1 VADAIG
7 GGTAGA
13 LALDDSV
20 AVAQATGGSS
30 AFAISLFRGSAAASN
45 DLAIGIGRW
54 TIVF

>member
-1 VADAIG
+1 
-7 GGTAGA
+7 
-13 LALDDSV
+13 LDDSV

-30 AFAISLFRGSAAASN
+30 AFAISLFGGSAAASN